1 MRLEQF
7 AYQAHHPT
15 GNPAILV
22 ADGIWRIELPYPPS
36 VNQWT
41 RALGYGR
48 AVLTKQAREYKKVVS
63 ALMEPLDDILFPEER
78 LEVLYLVTPP
88 DRRKRDLSNILK
100 ALEDSLT
107 GYAWTDDSQI
117 VKFQMSQLCPGKPGK
132 VVMFLCQAKSTNV

>member
-1 MRLEQF
+1 M
-7 AYQAHHPT
+7 
-15 GNPAILV
+15 

-48 AVLTKQAREYKKVVS
+48 AVLTRQAREYKKVVS

-88 DRRKRDLSNILK
+88 DRRKRDCQNMPHMLK
-100 ALEDSLT
+100 AYID
-107 GYAWTDDSQI
+107 GIADAMGCDDNGFRVRYPDRFDHT
-117 VKFQMSQLCPGKPGK
+117 VKGGAILCEVECGADGTAEIPVKGTI
-132 VVMFLCQAKSTNV
+132 S